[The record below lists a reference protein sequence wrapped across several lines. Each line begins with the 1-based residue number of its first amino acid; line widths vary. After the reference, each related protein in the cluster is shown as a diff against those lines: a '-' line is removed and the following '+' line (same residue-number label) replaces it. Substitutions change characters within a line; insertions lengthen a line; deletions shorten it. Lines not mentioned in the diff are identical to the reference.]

1 LVRVEN
7 IMTETIKDVLIRRDN
22 MSPKEAD
29 NLILAA
35 RIQLDHYLIENDLDA
50 ADNICMEYFNLE
62 PDYIMDLI

>member
-1 LVRVEN
+1 
-7 IMTETIKDVLIRRDN
+7 MTETIKDVLIRRDN